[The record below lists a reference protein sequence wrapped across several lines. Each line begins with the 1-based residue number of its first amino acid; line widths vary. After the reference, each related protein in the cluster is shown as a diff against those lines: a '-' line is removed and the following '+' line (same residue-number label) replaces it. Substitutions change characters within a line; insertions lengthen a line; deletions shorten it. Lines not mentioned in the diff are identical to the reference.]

1 MPLPEIIQTPAL
13 LQAGLRHGS
22 KGTHTTRTS
31 MQTELNEVM
40 EGVPAFAS
48 REDYQRAIV
57 DENLLG
63 KRSTSNR
70 ILSNQRLG
78 ELYGLDRGLLL
89 FRVLRHLWSADS
101 ASRPMLA
108 HLCALA
114 RDPLLRASAEYVVP
128 LPLATECVRGEFLAC
143 LRSHVE
149 TRLNDASLDKV
160 ARNAGSSW
168 SRSGHLDG
176 RVRKIRTAA
185 PASFGSVAYAIWLG
199 HLEGRVAD
207 ELFTSFWMSMFD
219 APRAELLDHA
229 IRAKQMG
236 LIRATIGA
244 GIIQVDAGLLTES
257 ALSN

>member
-1 MPLPEIIQTPAL
+1 MPLPEIIQSKAL
-13 LQAGLRHGS
+13 KGAGLRFGS

-31 MQTELNEVM
+31 MQAELFEVM
-40 EGVPAFAS
+40 EGLPPNAS
-48 REDYQRAIV
+48 RADYQRAII

-78 ELYGLDRGLLL
+78 ELYSLDKGVLI
-89 FRVLRHLWSADS
+89 FRVLRHLWSVDPVG
-101 ASRPMLA
+101 RPMLA

-128 LPLATECVRGEFLAC
+128 LQLGSECVRGEFLDC
-143 LRSHVE
+143 LRAHVE
-149 TRLNDASLDKV
+149 TRLNEASLDKV

-176 RVRKIRTAA
+176 RARKIRKAS
-185 PASFGSVAYAIWLG
+185 PASFGSVAFAIWLG

-207 ELFTSFWMSMFD
+207 ELFTSFWMRMFD
-219 APRAELLDHA
+219 VSRSELLDFA
-229 IRAKQMG
+229 IRAKQMN

-244 GIIQVDAGLLTES
+244 GIVQVDAGLLTET
-257 ALSN
+257 AIAA

>member
-1 MPLPEIIQTPAL
+1 MQQELAELLGGLPVHAP
-13 LQAGLRHGS
+13 
-22 KGTHTTRTS
+22 
-31 MQTELNEVM
+31 
-40 EGVPAFAS
+40 

-70 ILSNQRLG
+70 ILTNQRLG
-78 ELYGLDRGLLL
+78 ELYGLDRSLLL
-89 FRVLRHLWSADS
+89 FRVLRHLWAADQP
-101 ASRPMLA
+101 SRPMLA

-128 LPLATECVRGEFLAC
+128 LQQGAECVRGEFLAC

-219 APRAELLDHA
+219 APRAELLEHA
-229 IRAKQMG
+229 VRAKQMG
-236 LIRATIGA
+236 MIRATIGA
-244 GIIQVDAGLLTES
+244 GIIQVDAGLLTET